1 MRTHSIFHAV
11 MMMMTFHNLTAS
23 GGSMHRLNVQLLNCD
38 CKIDEYGLHLC
49 MLGEKA

>member
-1 MRTHSIFHAV
+1 

-23 GGSMHRLNVQLLNCD
+23 GGNMHRLNVQLLNCD
-38 CKIDEYGLHLC
+38 CKIDEYGLRLC